1 MNGEEL
7 LVLCKDV
14 LARAGEAEVE
24 ISARSRSRGIA
35 RFAVGELGQHMEVEE
50 PLAVVRVAHG
60 KQVAEVATSRLDAEG
75 LLRAIGQAA
84 KAARLVPESEA
95 FPGFAPQDLLEPSV
109 SAETR
114 PPVNPPRFAARTAEA
129 TADERTSLLEPT
141 LRKIREAGFISAG
154 ILDTTVASFAVATTR
169 GCARAHDATAASFK
183 VWALETAGGGGAAG
197 FGSHLHRDVAALSIA
212 EETARAIESC
222 ARGKNPRS
230 MEAGTYDVVMEP
242 AAVTELLEWLS
253 GIAFMASEVEQGTS
267 PLAGRMNTRITGPRV
282 SIIEDPT
289 DASELGFGS
298 PFDREGVSRRRVSLV
313 EEGIARGILYDRM
326 HAARMGG
333 VSTGS
338 ALPPESGVGG
348 MSIAASCLQLGGGDA
363 KSVEELISGVD
374 HGLYVCRLHYVNGL
388 LEPRRA
394 VMTGLTRDG
403 CFLIEKGKIKGPVG
417 NMRFT
422 DSFLE
427 GLDRCDGMTAAR
439 RAVPTWWSDAGA
451 LVAPAIRMRQFHF
464 NGRSQELP
472 KLGV

>member
-1 MNGEEL
+1 MTGQEL
-7 LVLCKDV
+7 LVICKDIV
-14 LARAGEAEVE
+14 ARAGEAEAE
-24 ISARSRSRGIA
+24 ISARSRRRGIA
-35 RFAVGELGQHMEVEE
+35 RFAVGELGQHMDVEE

-60 KQVAEVATSRLDAEG
+60 KRVAEVATSRLDPDG

-84 KAARLVPESEA
+84 KAARLVPESAA
-95 FPGFAPQDLLEPSV
+95 FPGFAPQDPTPAV
-109 SAETR
+109 A
-114 PPVNPPRFAARTAEA
+114 PPRFAAATAEA
-129 TADERTSLLEPT
+129 SADHRASLLEPT
-141 LRKIREAGFISAG
+141 LRKIRETSFVSAG
-154 ILDTTVASFAVATTR
+154 ILDTTVTAFAVATTR
-169 GCARAHDATAASFK
+169 GCARAHDATTASFK

-197 FGSHLHRDVAALSIA
+197 FGSHLHRDVGALAIA
-212 EETARAIESC
+212 EETERALESC

-242 AAVTELLEWLS
+242 AAVTELLEWLG
-253 GIAFMASEVEQGTS
+253 GIAFMASELEQGTS
-267 PLAGRMNTRITGPRV
+267 PLAGRMGARITGPRV
-282 SIIEDPT
+282 TIIEDPT
-289 DASELGFGS
+289 DASELGFGA
-298 PFDREGVSRRRVSLV
+298 PFDREGISRRRVALV

-348 MSIAASCLQLGGGDA
+348 MSIAASCLQLGGGEA
-363 KSVEELISGVD
+363 KSVDELISGVD
-374 HGLYVCRLHYVNGL
+374 RGLYVCRLHYVNGL

-403 CFLIEKGKIKGPVG
+403 CFLIEKGKIVAPVG

-427 GLDRCDGMTAAR
+427 GLGRCDGMTAAR

-451 LVAPAIRMRQFHF
+451 IVAPAIRMRQFHF

>member
-1 MNGEEL
+1 MTGKEL
-7 LVLCKDV
+7 LVLCNDV
-14 LARAGEAEVE
+14 LARAGESEVE

-60 KQVAEVATSRLDAEG
+60 KQVAEVGTSRLDPDG
-75 LLRAIGQAA
+75 LLRAIRQAA

-95 FPGFAPQDLLEPSV
+95 FPGFAPQDSTPL
-109 SAETR
+109 A
-114 PPVNPPRFAARTAEA
+114 NPPRFAARTAEA
-129 TADERTSLLEPT
+129 TADDRTSLLEPT
-141 LRKIREAGFISAG
+141 LRKIRDAGFISAG
-154 ILDTTVASFAVATTR
+154 ILDTTVAAFAVATTR

-197 FGSHLHRDVAALSIA
+197 FGSHLHRDVGALSIA
-212 EETARAIESC
+212 EETERALESC

-253 GIAFMASEVEQGTS
+253 GIAFMASELEQGTS
-267 PLAGRMNTRITGPRV
+267 PLAGRMNARITGPRV
-282 SIIEDPT
+282 TIVEDPT
-289 DASELGFGS
+289 DPSELGFGA
-298 PFDREGVSRRRVSLV
+298 PFDREGVSRRRVSLI

-363 KSVEELISGVD
+363 KSVEELISGVER
-374 HGLYVCRLHYVNGL
+374 GLYVCRLHYVNGL

-427 GLDRCDGMTAAR
+427 GLDRCDGMTAAQ

-451 LVAPAIRMRQFHF
+451 IVAPAIRMRQFHF

-472 KLGV
+472 KLEV